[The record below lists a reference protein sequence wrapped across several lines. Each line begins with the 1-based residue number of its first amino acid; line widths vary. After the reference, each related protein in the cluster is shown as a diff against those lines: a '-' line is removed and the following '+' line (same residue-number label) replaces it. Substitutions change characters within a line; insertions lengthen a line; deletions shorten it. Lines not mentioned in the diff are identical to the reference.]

1 MFDTVYVPSA
11 VVTEIL
17 RGKEL
22 TYGFAS
28 AIEVED
34 AIENGWIKIIELES
48 DDDDLAEKYSHDPG
62 IHLGESE
69 VLSIGGEGRLLVTY
83 LFGAR

>member
-1 MFDTVYVPSA
+1 MFDTIYVPSA
-11 VVTEIL
+11 VVTEIF

-34 AIENGWIKIIELES
+34 AIEKGWIKVIELES
-48 DDDDLAEKYSHDPG
+48 EYPLQ
-62 IHLGESE
+62 I
-69 VLSIGGEGRLLVTY
+69 
-83 LFGAR
+83 